1 MSQHKVFLVE
11 DDEVYSFLLDTKLK
25 EISNFD
31 LTTFVTGEQCL
42 ENLYLAPSII
52 ILDYSLPGIDGLET
66 LKRIRIE
73 NEDAKVIF
81 LSGMEDPRLIEECMD
96 NGAYEYI
103 VKDKDVAVKV
113 YRSVTD
119 ILEGRNTSQDDE
131 PQTGGFLGGFFKKKR
146 K

>member
-1 MSQHKVFLVE
+1 MNQTTIFLVE

-31 LTTFVTGEQCL
+31 LMTFTTGEQCL
-42 ENLYLAPSII
+42 ENLYINPSII

-66 LKRIRIE
+66 LKRIRRE
-73 NEDAKVIF
+73 NEYAKVIF
-81 LSGMEDPRLIEECMD
+81 LSGNDEPGLIEECKA
-96 NGAYEYI
+96 NGAFEYI

-113 YRSVTD
+113 YRSVTG
-119 ILEGRNTSQDDE
+119 ILEGTQE
-131 PQTGGFLGGFFKKKR
+131 PENEKSSGGLFGGLFRKKK

>member
-1 MSQHKVFLVE
+1 MNHTKIFLVE

-31 LTTFVTGEQCL
+31 LSTYTTGEQCL
-42 ENLYLAPSII
+42 ENLYMNPSII

-66 LKRIRIE
+66 LKRIRRE

-81 LSGMEDPRLIEECMD
+81 LSGNEEPGLIEECKA

-103 VKDKDVAVKV
+103 VKDKDVALKV
-113 YRSVTD
+113 YRCVTD
-119 ILEGRNTSQDDE
+119 ILEGNDE
-131 PQTGGFLGGFFKKKR
+131 PADEKSSGGFFGGFFRKR
-146 K
+146 KK

>member
-1 MSQHKVFLVE
+1 MEQHRVFLVE

-31 LTTFVTGEQCL
+31 LMAFTTGEQCL
-42 ENLYLAPSII
+42 ENLYLSPSII

-66 LKRIRIE
+66 LKRIRRE
-73 NEDAKVIF
+73 NENAKVIF
-81 LSGMEDPRLIEECMD
+81 LSGMEDPRLIEECMN
-96 NGAYEYI
+96 NGAYQYI

-113 YRSVTD
+113 YRSVTS
-119 ILEGRNTSQDDE
+119 ILEGNELPEEETTQG
-131 PQTGGFLGGFFKKKR
+131 GGFLSLFRKKK